1 MTHDITALFFLST
14 PQLLCLI
21 HDRRFLISVARGN
34 FTRNNILLLSG
45 STPVTAEFLK
55 GDHDHPWILFKHF
68 NVVSAKQFYKTYPH
82 KWLDR
87 HPTIIN
93 VFLSETCCSLSL
105 SPASCYQ
112 ATHKVAGIDFNSTS
126 QFVMEQSSMK
136 FCLGVE
142 IWKDHVK

>member
-136 FCLGVE
+136 FCWGVE
-142 IWKDHVK
+142 IWKDHVN